1 MDFYAKDCP
10 TGTVCTYTEV
20 VVFDWNRILD
30 EIDAAGPGEA
40 GQGVARQGKAR
51 QGKANI
57 LLTEF
62 VKGKDYEEFIN
73 NQASNTQ
80 RHSRLDVRP
89 ICGGQQ
95 DRVGS
100 GKEDVFRVGRSE
112 PDDAIGK
119 YNIPADGAKYTISPQ
134 KVFRQKGLQVDGSI
148 TS

>member
-1 MDFYAKDCP
+1 LEFYTKDCP
-10 TGTVCTYTEV
+10 NGTICTQTEM
-20 VVFDWNRILD
+20 VVFDWNRIFE
-30 EIDAAGPGEA
+30 EINAARRGKA
-40 GQGVARQGKAR
+40 WRGKAR

-62 VKGKDYEEFIN
+62 AKGKDYEEFIN

-95 DRVGS
+95 DGVDG
-100 GKEDVFRVGRSE
+100 GKEDVFRVGRGK